1 MYNSYLPARRPMSK
15 VIMVP
20 VSTWKTYN
28 ILDSTVKYQACTVF
42 KFQVIWNSNLRIP
55 LADPQIAEK
64 GRGQL
69 HIRKDPYKV
78 QLSKNP
84 NIQ

>member
-1 MYNSYLPARRPMSK
+1 MSK